1 MMDEYFQFLRGLYF
15 FKDLSDDDVGYIGG
29 YCHKETIPAGS
40 IIFNENDAA
49 DKFYI
54 IRSGAI
60 EVWKNYGLSDAV
72 RISIQ
77 GRGHVFGEMALV
89 DDMPRS
95 ATVLAQDET
104 ELIHILHAEFEHIM
118 RSRTSITMSIL
129 RSLSSIVRN
138 SNEVFMQ
145 HLAQQNLALER
156 AYVDLKSAQDKLI
169 TNERLSNLGKFAS
182 FILHDLRNPI
192 AAIRGYAEMVV
203 LEDEQQAALTQYAKK
218 IVQEAD
224 HVNRFANDILDYSRG
239 QIRLVYKLITV
250 ESLLAK
256 LRVYTQEAMWR
267 RNIAF
272 EVVNSA
278 NQEIYVDED
287 RILRALINIVDNARK
302 ACSVGGRVS
311 VTAEIELSNLL
322 LTVSDNGEGMADEVL
337 ANIFEPFYSSSKQ
350 GGTGLGMLIVKSI
363 VEAHG
368 GHVAISSKLGVGTK
382 IVLIIPVKP

>member
-1 MMDEYFQFLRGLYF
+1 
-15 FKDLSDDDVGYIGG
+15 
-29 YCHKETIPAGS
+29 
-40 IIFNENDAA
+40 
-49 DKFYI
+49 
-54 IRSGAI
+54 
-60 EVWKNYGLSDAV
+60 
-72 RISIQ
+72 
-77 GRGHVFGEMALV
+77 
-89 DDMPRS
+89 
-95 ATVLAQDET
+95 
-104 ELIHILHAEFEHIM
+104 
-118 RSRTSITMSIL
+118 MSIL